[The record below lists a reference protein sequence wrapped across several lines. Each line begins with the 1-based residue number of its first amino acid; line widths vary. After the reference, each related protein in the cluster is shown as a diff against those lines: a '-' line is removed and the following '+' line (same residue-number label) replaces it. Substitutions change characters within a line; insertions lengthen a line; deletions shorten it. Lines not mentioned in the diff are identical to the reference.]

1 MITVSHK
8 NKQYLLLALK
18 VLILAYTF
26 SFIYL
31 KVTGNETFDLNK
43 FTLDIFNGDN
53 STILSFT
60 FFVFLAAANWFFEI
74 LKWKVIISEI
84 QSLSFLVAMKQS
96 LFSLTVSLSTPNR
109 IGEYGA
115 KAYFFKP
122 DKRKNIL
129 LLTFFSNSI
138 QMGVTTFFGILGFII
153 VLQKY
158 KVPFSTKNLILG
170 LLVVALLVIL
180 GFIFKRQQLV
190 LKNLS
195 ILKVV
200 SKFKKLPFHIK
211 FKTVVFSICRYLIFS
226 FLFYSLLQFFG
237 ADISLSQSIPLIFSM
252 YLMVSIIPT
261 IFIFDVVIRGGA
273 ALWMFSLAG
282 VSEITILST
291 VLTMWVLNFV
301 IPALFGSYFL
311 FSYKPD
317 VS

>member
-1 MITVSHK
+1 MITVNHK
-8 NKQYLLLALK
+8 NKQYLLVALK

-26 SFIYL
+26 AFIYF
-31 KVTGNETFDLNK
+31 KITRNESLDLNK
-43 FTLDIFNGDN
+43 FTLQ
-53 STILSFT
+53 ILNRGSYTLFSFI
-60 FFVFLAAANWFFEI
+60 FFVFLAIINWFFEI
-74 LKWKVIISEI
+74 LKWKTIVSEI
-84 QSLSFLVAMKQS
+84 QNLSFIVAMKQC

-138 QMGVTTFFGILGFII
+138 QMGVTTLFGIIGFLII
-153 VLQKY
+153 LLKY
-158 KVPFSTKNLILG
+158 KVPFSPMNLSLG
-170 LLVVALLVIL
+170 LLVVLLLVVL
-180 GFIFKRQQLV
+180 GFIFKKQQLV

-195 ILKVV
+195 ILKVI
-200 SKFKKLPFHIK
+200 SKFKELPFQIK
-211 FKTVVFSICRYLIFS
+211 FKTILFSIIRYLTFS

-237 ADISLSQSIPLIFSM
+237 ADISILQFIPLIFTM
-252 YLMVSIIPT
+252 YFMVSIIPS

-273 ALWMFSLAG
+273 ALWVFSLAG
-282 VSEITILST
+282 VSDITILST
-291 VLTMWVLNFV
+291 VLTMWILNFV
-301 IPALFGSYFL
+301 IPSLFGSYFL